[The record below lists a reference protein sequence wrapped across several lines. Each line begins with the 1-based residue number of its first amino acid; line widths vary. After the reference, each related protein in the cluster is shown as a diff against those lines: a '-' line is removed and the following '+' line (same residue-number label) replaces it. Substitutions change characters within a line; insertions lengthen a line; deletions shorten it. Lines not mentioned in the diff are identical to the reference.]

1 LEWKSD
7 VADIGKPKRKIRIEP
22 EPRREKP
29 PVKAPEPKRE
39 QPAKEPARTG
49 SGS

>member
-1 LEWKSD
+1 M
-7 VADIGKPKRKIRIEP
+7 ADIGKPKRKIRIEP
-22 EPRREKP
+22 EQGREKP
-29 PVKAPEPKRE
+29 PVKIPEPKRE